1 MSSILQRLLL
11 LQTLT
16 ASLQDSLEELRL
28 RKQINQLILKHES
41 LQTKQNILKKC
52 ILSHLDD
59 ISSMIG
65 SKAYDTNG
73 EHGNVEITLIRH
85 AQTEFNVIE
94 ESKHNDTER
103 LSAPNNFINCGLTQT
118 GMFQCNALKF
128 HFDLLIV
135 SPMKRC
141 LQTLEHSKIRYSQ
154 LITLDI
160 FREYKTDFCDF
171 MTDEETVNETEFEII
186 NRTTASKEVLKYI
199 MNHNKELRSI
209 GIITHH
215 DFIWYFTSEIIQNE
229 RFGTG
234 LQNAEFVTING
245 SAL

>member
-1 MSSILQRLLL
+1 MPL

-28 RKQINQLILKHES
+28 CKQINQLILKQES
-41 LQTKQNILKKC
+41 LQTTQNILKKS

-65 SKAYDTNG
+65 SKAHGTNS
-73 EHGNVEITLIRH
+73 EHGKVEITLIRH
-85 AQTEFNVIE
+85 AQSEFNVIE
-94 ESKHNDTER
+94 ESKHNDTEKLR
-103 LSAPNNFINCGLTQT
+103 APKNLLNCGLTQT
-118 GMFQCNALKF
+118 GMTQCNALNF
-128 HFDLLIV
+128 RFDLLIV

-141 LQTLEHSKIRYSQ
+141 LQTLEYSNIEYSQ
-154 LITLDI
+154 MVALEI
-160 FREYKTDFCDF
+160 FREYKTDICDF
-171 MTDEETVNETEFEII
+171 MTDEEIVNEREFEII
-186 NRTTASKEVLKYI
+186 NRTKASKEVLKYI

-209 GIITHH
+209 GIITHYE
-215 DFIWYFTSEIIQNE
+215 FIWYFTSEIIQNE

-234 LQNAEFVTING
+234 LQNADFVTING